1 MYHKISIDESI
12 WQKVKIEA
20 EKRKITTNEIV
31 RQALETFL
39 AIDTKKLSINSE
51 EC

>member
-12 WQKVKIEA
+12 WQKVEIEA